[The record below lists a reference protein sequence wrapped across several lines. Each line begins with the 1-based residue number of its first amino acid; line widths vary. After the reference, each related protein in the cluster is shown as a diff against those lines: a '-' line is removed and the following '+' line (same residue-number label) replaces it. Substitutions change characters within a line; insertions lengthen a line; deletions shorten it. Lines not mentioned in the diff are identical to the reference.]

1 MVRRLK
7 TAASVVA
14 AALLSCM
21 FIACSNDDDDDK
33 SSPSYSSIYTSE
45 AANSIANADGE
56 VTVTPTDAAELP
68 EIVRALAT
76 NEKARA
82 TLDFKGGGVLFAIE
96 RRQFEN
102 CIGLSGITFCE
113 GLQEIPKEA
122 FRGCIN
128 LKEVAIPASV
138 TFIDGS
144 AFSSCTALSGI
155 TVAENNKGNYSVKD
169 HMLYQTKDDGLW
181 LVCWPTAKD
190 DITLPSDI
198 IGTLS
203 RVCYGNNEITAVT
216 VPEGIKVLGKEN
228 FTSKKLTKLSLPA
241 SLETYGQSI
250 SGCPV
255 LTTVTVA
262 SGNPVFEADD
272 SGRLLFY
279 TDPKSGIKCLYLY
292 AGATGAVDDIP
303 HDVSVLYCAFFGNQQ
318 ITSVTLPESVTEVGS
333 NSFISCT
340 KLADINLET
349 VTTIGKS
356 AFQACSALTTVNL
369 QRVTILRGGAFY
381 RTNLKNVTLPAT
393 LTHIEY
399 SAFMECSS
407 LQTVRLECEIP
418 PELTNKDVEYPAT
431 VPFEGCTALTTI
443 EVPAVSVDAY
453 KNAPGWKDIAGVTFV
468 GYTTTEQSDITP
480 ILTATGDYTI
490 SPPTEITTEELT
502 KLVAATAYNTNANFT
517 LDLSNVSNMPELAR
531 NSFPTTG
538 IKHLIVGGSITTI
551 AYSVFPNGTDA
562 LQSVTIGKNVES
574 IHGLAFRGCTNLTD
588 IIVVAENRKFK
599 AKDGMLFFAYSATAR
614 LEKYLHATGA
624 VSIPPMIDGLQV
636 DFIGYAAFY
645 DCTGLTNASLPS
657 SIYGIG
663 NEAFSG
669 CTKLATVN
677 LDNVSEIGG
686 QAFYGCTTL
695 TDITLSSALTSMYYD
710 SFQSCTSLKTVHIA
724 TTTPPVLK
732 SKENTIVALF
742 EGCTALKEIEVPAT
756 SVAAYK
762 TAAGWSQLA
771 DKIVGY

>member
-7 TAASVVA
+7 TAASAVA

-122 FRGCIN
+122 FRGWIN

-216 VPEGIKVLGKEN
+216 VPEGVEVLQKEN
-228 FTSKKLTKLSLPA
+228 FTSQKLTKLSLPA
-241 SLETYGQSI
+241 SLKTYEQSI
-250 SGCPV
+250 SGCPA
-255 LTTVTVA
+255 LKNVTVA
-262 SGNPVFEADD
+262 DGNPVFTTDT
-272 SGRLLFY
+272 SHKLLFY
-279 TDPKSGIKCLYLY
+279 TVPETNVKCLYLY
-292 AGATGAVDDIP
+292 AGAAGEVTDIP
-303 HDVSVLYCAFFGNQQ
+303 DDVSILRGAFFNNRQ
-318 ITSVTLPESVTEVGS
+318 ITSVTLPKSVTDLS
-333 NSFISCT
+333 LNSFISCT
-340 KLADINLET
+340 KLASINLED
-349 VTTIGKS
+349 VTIIGKS
-356 AFQACSALTTVNL
+356 AFQACTALTTVNL
-369 QRVTILRGGAFY
+369 CKVTEVRGAAFWE
-381 RTNLKNVTLPAT
+381 TNLTQVTLPAT
-393 LTHIEY
+393 LTRIEY
-399 SAFMECSS
+399 SAFMGCSS

-418 PELTNKDVEYPAT
+418 PQLTNADNDYAT
-431 VPFEGCTALTTI
+431 VPFEGCTALTKI
-443 EVPAVSVDAY
+443 EVPAASVAVY

-468 GYTTTEQSDITP
+468 GYNAEQTAISP
-480 ILTATGDYTI
+480 ILAATGDYTI
-490 SPPTEITTEELT
+490 RPTEITAEELAQ
-502 KLVAATAYNTNANFT
+502 LVAATAYNTNANFT
-517 LDLSNVSNMPELAR
+517 LDLSNVSNMTELAR
-531 NSFPTTG
+531 YSFTSTG
-538 IKHLIVGGSITTI
+538 IKHLIVGGSITKI
-551 AYSVFPNGTDA
+551 DFSIFRNGTDA
-562 LQSVTIGKNVES
+562 LQSIHIGKNVTD
-574 IHGLAFRGCTNLTD
+574 IHGNAFRGCTALTHVTVD
-588 IIVVAENRKFK
+588 ADNEVFK
-599 AKDGMLFFAYSATAR
+599 AKDNMLFRVYDSYSAG
-614 LEKYLHATGA
+614 LHNFFNATGA
-624 VSIPPMIDGLQV
+624 VSIPETITEEQRV
-636 DFIGYAAFY
+636 VSVEYAAFY
-645 DCTGLTNASLPS
+645 NCTGLTNARLPS

-710 SFQSCTSLKTVHIA
+710 SFKSCTSLKTVRIA

-742 EGCTALKEIEVPAT
+742 EGCTALTTIEVPAT

-762 TAAGWSQLA
+762 AAPGWSQLA